1 VFSLPSKYYS
11 LSNEMNM
18 YYKSYRIEDSG
29 SGLSLM
35 VWKGSTY
42 LNTFNSFE
50 AAKKAIDE
58 GQFE

>member
-1 VFSLPSKYYS
+1 
-11 LSNEMNM
+11 MNM

-29 SGLSLM
+29 SGLSFM